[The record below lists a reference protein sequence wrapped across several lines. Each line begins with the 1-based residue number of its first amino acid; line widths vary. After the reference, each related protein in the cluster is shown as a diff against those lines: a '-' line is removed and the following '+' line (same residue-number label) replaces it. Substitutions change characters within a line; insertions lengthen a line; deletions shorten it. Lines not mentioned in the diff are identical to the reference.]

1 MNSYCL
7 PWCLFYHPH
16 IQLWFFLFYN
26 SAAALNTGFRWFHW
40 QHMLSGTVCAERYS
54 SPFPF
59 LVFHRSWCPVP
70 VEMRL
75 EEKIR
80 RLGFLTS
87 AFWFKKKKKI
97 FAILTHYKSRSVD
110 KLGGVSTLEILVAFY
125 SWNWLIR
132 IIACYVCVW
141 VCVCMYVYFSGG
153 FLFFLNYSWH
163 TIEPLYFRIGQDLR
177 DNILNILEQQSLD
190 RFLLS
195 QEFPEVPGEREKLR
209 IQGSWFPLLLNQ
221 SISILTVLC
230 IGVSHRFFF
239 LKKRFLYYKK

>member
-1 MNSYCL
+1 MLLRSTQGLGGFTDSICSVVL
-7 PWCLFYHPH
+7 SVQRGTVLLSRF
-16 IQLWFFLFYN
+16 WFFIGVDAQSL
-26 SAAALNTGFRWFHW
+26 LRWGW
-40 QHMLSGTVCAERYS
+40 
-54 SPFPF
+54 
-59 LVFHRSWCPVP
+59 
-70 VEMRL
+70 
-75 EEKIR
+75 KK
-80 RLGFLTS
+80 RLGDS
-87 AFWFKKKKKI
+87 AFWPLHSGLKRKKKI

-110 KLGGVSTLEILVAFY
+110 KLGGVSTLKILVAFY

-230 IGVSHRFFF
+230 IGVSQRFFLF
-239 LKKRFLYYKK
+239 KEKVSVL